1 VNGRYGWVE
10 GLFEIADLA
19 GWTVEEIEDLLDNK
33 NQPENGGTR

>member
-1 VNGRYGWVE
+1 MEIRVVE

-33 NQPENGGTR
+33 N